1 MYGRTIDVW
10 KSALK
15 SLKKIPKRE
24 IVDILKVSYDGLEDM
39 VKEIFLDIACFFRGG
54 MKFQVMEIL
63 ENFGFDAAIGISV
76 LMDKSL
82 ITIEVGQLQMHDL
95 LQEMGREIIR
105 RESEEPGN
113 RSRLWLC
120 EDLLHVLTNNTVR
133 MSKLEFFFSANKN
146 D

>member
-1 MYGRTIDVW
+1 
-10 KSALK
+10 
-15 SLKKIPKRE
+15 
-24 IVDILKVSYDGLEDM
+24 
-39 VKEIFLDIACFFRGG
+39 
-54 MKFQVMEIL
+54 MKYRVMEIL
-63 ENFGFDAAIGISV
+63 ENCGFDAAIGISV

-105 RESEEPGN
+105 RESVEPGK

>member
-1 MYGRTIDVW
+1 
-10 KSALK
+10 
-15 SLKKIPKRE
+15 
-24 IVDILKVSYDGLEDM
+24 
-39 VKEIFLDIACFFRGG
+39 
-54 MKFQVMEIL
+54 MKYRVMEIL
-63 ENFGFDAAIGISV
+63 ENCGFDAAIGISV

-82 ITIEVGQLQMHDL
+82 ITIEIGQLQMHDL

-133 MSKLEFFFSANKN
+133 MSKLEFFFHILFFTTLNNVVISYFSFSVKFVFSLLL
-146 D
+146 